1 MPRKMTRKAILLEE
15 YRDLGFT
22 DEQVE
27 WMAKRY
33 TADQIQT
40 AIDNV
45 KTHDTIA
52 RMAKKVGLDRAY

>member
-1 MPRKMTRKAILLEE
+1 MPRKQSRKAILLEE
-15 YRDLGFT
+15 YKDLGFT

-27 WMAKRY
+27 WMAKRH
-33 TADQIQT
+33 TADQIRT

-52 RMAKKVGLDRAY
+52 RLAKRAGLARA